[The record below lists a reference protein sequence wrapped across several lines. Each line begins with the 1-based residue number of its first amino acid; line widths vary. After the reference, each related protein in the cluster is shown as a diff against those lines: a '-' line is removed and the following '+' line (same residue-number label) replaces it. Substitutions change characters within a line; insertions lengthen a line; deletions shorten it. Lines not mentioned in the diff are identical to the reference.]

1 MQPHVFCDLEGGGVA
16 ILPYASAGTAS
27 HLSSSL
33 ASTSVKRSYCES
45 QAFCY
50 VGFFVSWLALR
61 LCSLR
66 SKGRLC

>member
-1 MQPHVFCDLEGGGVA
+1 MA

-27 HLSSSL
+27 HLPSSL

-50 VGFFVSWLALR
+50 VRFFVSWLELR

-66 SKGRLC
+66 SRGRLC